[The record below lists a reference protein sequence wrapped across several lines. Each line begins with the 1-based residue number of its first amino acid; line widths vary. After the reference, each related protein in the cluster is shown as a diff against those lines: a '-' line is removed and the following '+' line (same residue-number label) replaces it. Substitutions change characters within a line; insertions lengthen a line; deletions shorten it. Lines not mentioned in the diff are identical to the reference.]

1 MKQIIDKL
9 IDAAKKERKKI
20 IFLIVLALIG
30 ITMGSIFTTMLSQ
43 NDKVLAQTYI
53 KDFITN
59 INNNKLNYLDSFK
72 SAFMSNV
79 ILILTI
85 WILGISI
92 IGIPVNIFIYFVK
105 TFVIGFS
112 LSAFILTYNV
122 KGCLL
127 GLIYI
132 FPHHIINIA
141 IYILLLMF
149 SLNFSLKILKSL
161 KSKNQMSLRLTFNR
175 YIVILVFTLIVTLL
189 TTLNEVF
196 VTPFIIKKIIFIL
209 K

>member
-43 NDKVLAQTYI
+43 TDKALAQTYI
-53 KDFITN
+53 KDFITS
-59 INNNKLNYLDSFK
+59 INNNKLNYWDSFK

-79 ILILTI
+79 ILTLTI

-112 LSAFILTYNV
+112 LSAFMLTYNIR
-122 KGCLL
+122 GCLL

-161 KSKNQMSLRLTFNR
+161 KSKKQMSLRLTFNR
-175 YIVILVFTLIVTLL
+175 YIVILVFTLIITLF
-189 TTLNEVF
+189 TTLTEVF

>member
-161 KSKNQMSLRLTFNR
+161 KSKKQMSLRLTFNR

-189 TTLNEVF
+189 TTLTEVF
-196 VTPFIIKKIIFIL
+196 ATPFIIKKIIFIL

>member
-9 IDAAKKERKKI
+9 IDATKKERKKI

-161 KSKNQMSLRLTFNR
+161 KSKKQMSLRLTFNR

-189 TTLNEVF
+189 TTLTEVF

>member
-9 IDAAKKERKKI
+9 IDAAKREKKI

-161 KSKNQMSLRLTFNR
+161 KSKKQMSLRLTFNR
-175 YIVILVFTLIVTLL
+175 YIVILVLH
-189 TTLNEVF
+189 
-196 VTPFIIKKIIFIL
+196 
-209 K
+209 

>member
-112 LSAFILTYNV
+112 LSSFILTYNV

-161 KSKNQMSLRLTFNR
+161 KSKKQMSLRLTFNR

-189 TTLNEVF
+189 TTLTEVF

>member
-43 NDKVLAQTYI
+43 TDKALAQTYI
-53 KDFITN
+53 KDFITS
-59 INNNKLNYLDSFK
+59 INNNKLNYWDSFK

-79 ILILTI
+79 ILTLTI

-105 TFVIGFS
+105 
-112 LSAFILTYNV
+112 
-122 KGCLL
+122 KGC
-127 GLIYI
+127 YI
-132 FPHHIINIA
+132 HP
-141 IYILLLMF
+141 
-149 SLNFSLKILKSL
+149 
-161 KSKNQMSLRLTFNR
+161 
-175 YIVILVFTLIVTLL
+175 VTAEL
-189 TTLNEVF
+189 
-196 VTPFIIKKIIFIL
+196 
-209 K
+209 

>member
-1 MKQIIDKL
+1 MKQIIDRL

-161 KSKNQMSLRLTFNR
+161 KSKKQMSLRLTFNR

-189 TTLNEVF
+189 TTLTEVF

>member
-161 KSKNQMSLRLTFNR
+161 KSKKQMSLRLTFNR

-189 TTLNEVF
+189 TTLTEVF
-196 VTPFIIKKIIFIL
+196 VTPFIIKNIIFIL

>member
-161 KSKNQMSLRLTFNR
+161 KSKKQMSLILTFNR

-189 TTLNEVF
+189 TTLTEVF

>member
-59 INNNKLNYLDSFK
+59 INNNKLHYLDSFK

-161 KSKNQMSLRLTFNR
+161 KSKKQMSLRLTFNR

-189 TTLNEVF
+189 TTLTEVF

>member
-112 LSAFILTYNV
+112 LSAFIFTYNV

-161 KSKNQMSLRLTFNR
+161 KSKKQMSLRLTFNR

-189 TTLNEVF
+189 TTLTEVF

>member
-43 NDKVLAQTYI
+43 TDKALAQTYI
-53 KDFITN
+53 KDFITS
-59 INNNKLNYLDSFK
+59 INNNKLNYWDSFK

-79 ILILTI
+79 ILTLTI

-112 LSAFILTYNV
+112 LSAFMLTYNIR
-122 KGCLL
+122 GCLL

-161 KSKNQMSLRLTFNR
+161 KSKKQMSLRLTFNR
-175 YIVILVFTLIVTLL
+175 YIVILVFTLIITLL
-189 TTLNEVF
+189 TTLTEVF

>member
-1 MKQIIDKL
+1 MLQ
-9 IDAAKKERKKI
+9 KKREKI

-53 KDFITN
+53 KDFVTN

-161 KSKNQMSLRLTFNR
+161 KSKKQMSLRLTFNR

-189 TTLNEVF
+189 TTLTEVF

>member
-92 IGIPVNIFIYFVK
+92 IGIPLNIFIYFVK

-161 KSKNQMSLRLTFNR
+161 KSKKQMSLRLTFNR

-189 TTLNEVF
+189 TTLTEVF

>member
-189 TTLNEVF
+189 TTLTEVF

>member
-161 KSKNQMSLRLTFNR
+161 KSKKQMSLRLTFNR
-175 YIVILVFTLIVTLL
+175 YIVILVFTLIVILL
-189 TTLNEVF
+189 TTLTEVF

>member
-9 IDAAKKERKKI
+9 IDAAKKREKKI

-161 KSKNQMSLRLTFNR
+161 KSKKQMSLRLTFNR

-189 TTLNEVF
+189 TTLTEVF

>member
-161 KSKNQMSLRLTFNR
+161 KSKKQMSLRLTFNR

-189 TTLNEVF
+189 TTLTEVF

>member
-20 IFLIVLALIG
+20 IFLILALIG

-161 KSKNQMSLRLTFNR
+161 KSKKQMSLRLTFNR
-175 YIVILVFTLIVTLL
+175 YIVILVFTLIVILL
-189 TTLNEVF
+189 TTLTEVF